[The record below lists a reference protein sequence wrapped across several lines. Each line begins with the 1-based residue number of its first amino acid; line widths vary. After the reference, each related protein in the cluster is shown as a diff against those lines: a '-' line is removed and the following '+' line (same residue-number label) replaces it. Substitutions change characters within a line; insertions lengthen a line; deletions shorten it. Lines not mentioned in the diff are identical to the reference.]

1 MATARAGAEVN
12 AVSIRLRPA
21 LQADRPK
28 KDVSLT
34 MAIFKLKKASP
45 LNLRG
50 QFLLGFLS
58 ILLPL
63 SLAPLLFSQVPKDYK
78 GRPFRDRYHQEGA
91 QEIPGRV
98 ELAFYDLGGEGV
110 AYHDTTP
117 TNDGAALN
125 HTIQHWRPGVPKYI
139 AFFRE
144 NEGVDISFTKDWA
157 DFNHPNKVDPK
168 VNQLY
173 IGWEEDGEWTN
184 YTVRVNQPGRYRIIT
199 VYSNYDNHSELW
211 LNGVKAATLKLPE
224 NTGGP
229 HKWTQA
235 TVGEIT
241 FPTAGLNLL
250 TLKYN
255 KGPNLAYFDFLLEE
269 PIGPILRVDH

>member
-1 MATARAGAEVN
+1 M
-12 AVSIRLRPA
+12 
-21 LQADRPK
+21 
-28 KDVSLT
+28 SLKI
-34 MAIFKLKKASP
+34 AIFNVRKAYP
-45 LNLRG
+45 LSLRG
-50 QFLLGFLS
+50 KSLLGLLFV
-58 ILLPL
+58 LLPL
-63 SLAPLLFSQVPKDYK
+63 SLAPLLLSQVPKDYK
-78 GRPFRDRYHQEGA
+78 GRPFRDRYHKEGA

-110 AYHDTTP
+110 AYHDTPPANDFLRGGTVGIG
-117 TNDGAALN
+117 DGAALN
-125 HTIQHWRPGVPKYI
+125 HTIQHRRPGVPKYI

-199 VYSNYDNHSELW
+199 VYSNHDNHSELW
-211 LNGVKAATLKLPE
+211 LNGVKTATLKLPE

-255 KGPNLAYFDFLLEE
+255 KGPNLAYFDFLLVE